1 MLDCSSVFQ
10 ILIFLQEKSYLCT
23 LQNNKP
29 MKTTLHLLAAMM
41 LLLAASCQHG
51 TQQETNDSQA
61 TDNPQKSTIIIEEK
75 DGVSLLCQND
85 KPLIF
90 GWVDVENEMSAD
102 LFRGSYNDSLLAAL
116 MPTGASRSAI
126 NAFMAIDSAHK
137 VLFDAGLGADKGGH
151 LLANMKKAEVDPSE
165 ITAVC
170 LTHLHSDHIGGLL
183 LDGRAAFPNATLYLS
198 QEEFDAWKDGGPMAA
213 NNALWKQVMAA
224 YQGRIVTFCDGEQL
238 FDGMVI
244 AKLAPGHTPGHTV
257 YEMGGICLIAG
268 DLLHAQD
275 LQLEHPQ
282 FCARYD
288 SDPAQAT
295 ATRTR
300 IFDELRNN
308 GYYLAGAHSYKHF
321 INLKERKVK

>member
-1 MLDCSSVFQ
+1 
-10 ILIFLQEKSYLCT
+10 
-23 LQNNKP
+23 
-29 MKTTLHLLAAMM
+29 MKTTLPLLAAMM

-51 TQQETNDSQA
+51 TQQETNDPTA
-61 TDNPQKSTIIIEEK
+61 TDNSQKSSIIIEEK
-75 DGVSLLCQND
+75 DGVSLLCQGD

-90 GWVDVENEMSAD
+90 GWVDVANEMSAD
-102 LFRGSYNDSLLAAL
+102 LFRGSYNDSLLATL

-126 NAFMAIDSAHK
+126 NVFMAIDSVHK
-137 VLFDAGLGADKGGH
+137 VLFDAGLGADKGGK
-151 LLANMKKAEVDPSE
+151 LLENMKKAEVDPSE

-170 LTHLHSDHIGGLL
+170 LTHLHGDHIGGLL

-198 QEEFDAWKDGGPMAA
+198 QEEYDAWKDGGDMAA
-213 NNALWKQVMAA
+213 GNALWKQVMAA
-224 YQGRIVTFCDGEQL
+224 YQGRIVTFRDGEQL
-238 FDGMVI
+238 FGGMVV

-257 YEMGGICLIAG
+257 YEVGGICLIAG

-295 ATRTR
+295 ATRSR
-300 IFDELRNN
+300 IFNELRNN
-308 GYYLAGAHSYKHF
+308 GQYMAGAHCYEHF
-321 INLKERKVK
+321 INLRDLSKGIRE

>member
-1 MLDCSSVFQ
+1 M
-10 ILIFLQEKSYLCT
+10 KNT
-23 LQNNKP
+23 LP
-29 MKTTLHLLAAMM
+29 LLAAVM

-51 TQQETNDSQA
+51 AQQETNDPTA
-61 TDNPQKSTIIIEEK
+61 TDNSQKSSIIIEEK
-75 DGVSLLCQND
+75 NGVSLLCQDN

-90 GWVDVENEMSAD
+90 GWVDVANEMSAD

-126 NAFMAIDSAHK
+126 NAYMAIDSTHK
-137 VLFDAGLGADKGGH
+137 VLFDAGLGADRGGK
-151 LLANMKKAEVDPSE
+151 LLENMKKAEVDPSG

-170 LTHLHSDHIGGLL
+170 LTHLHGDHIGGLL

-198 QEEFDAWKDGGPMAA
+198 QEEYDAWKDGGPMAA
-213 NNALWKQVMAA
+213 NNALWKQVMTA
-224 YQGRIVTFCDGEQL
+224 YEGRIVTFRDGEQL
-238 FDGMVI
+238 FDGLVV

-257 YEMGGICLIAG
+257 YEVGGICLIAG

-295 ATRTR
+295 ATRIR
-300 IFDELRNN
+300 IFDELSNN
-308 GYYLAGAHSYKHF
+308 GQYMAGAHCYQHF
-321 INLKERKVK
+321 INLKERGEK

>member
-1 MLDCSSVFQ
+1 M
-10 ILIFLQEKSYLCT
+10 CT
-23 LQNNKP
+23 FAPKNNKP

-51 TQQETNDSQA
+51 AQQETNDPTA
-61 TDNPQKSTIIIEEK
+61 TDNSQKSSIIIEEK
-75 DGVSLLCQND
+75 NGVSLLCQDN

-90 GWVDVENEMSAD
+90 GWVDLENEMSAD

-126 NAFMAIDSAHK
+126 NAYMAIDSVHK
-137 VLFDAGLGADKGGH
+137 VLFDAGLGADKGGK
-151 LLANMKKAEVDPSE
+151 LLENMKKAEVEPSE

-170 LTHLHSDHIGGLL
+170 LTHLHGDHIGGLL

-198 QEEFDAWKDGGPMAA
+198 QEEYDAWKDGGPLAA

-224 YQGRIVTFCDGEQL
+224 YQGRIVTFRDGERL
-238 FDGMVI
+238 IDGMVV

-257 YEMGGICLIAG
+257 YEVRCCLIIG

-295 ATRTR
+295 ATRSR
-300 IFDELRNN
+300 IFNELRNN
-308 GYYLAGAHSYKHF
+308 GQYMAGAHCYEHF
-321 INLKERKVK
+321 INLRDLSKGIKE

>member
-1 MLDCSSVFQ
+1 
-10 ILIFLQEKSYLCT
+10 
-23 LQNNKP
+23 
-29 MKTTLHLLAAMM
+29 MKTTLPLLAAMM

-51 TQQETNDSQA
+51 TQQETSDSKA
-61 TDNPQKSTIIIEEK
+61 TDNPQKSSIIIEEK
-75 DGVSLLCQND
+75 DGVSMLYQD
-85 KPLIF
+85 GKPLIF
-90 GWVDVENEMSAD
+90 GWVDVANEMSAE
-102 LFRGSYNDSLLAAL
+102 LFRGSYNDSLLTAL

-126 NAFMAIDSAHK
+126 NAYMAIDSTHK

-151 LLANMKKAEVDPSE
+151 LLENMKKAEVDPSG

-170 LTHLHSDHIGGLL
+170 LTHLHGDHIGGLL

-198 QEEFDAWKDGGPMAA
+198 QEEYDAWNDGGTMAA

-224 YQGRIVTFCDGEQL
+224 YPGRIVTFRDGEQL
-238 FDGMVI
+238 FDGLVV

-257 YEMGGICLIAG
+257 FEVGGICLIAG

-288 SDPAQAT
+288 ADPAQAT
-295 ATRTR
+295 ATRIR
-300 IFDELRNN
+300 IFDELRTN
-308 GYYLAGAHSYKHF
+308 GLYLAGAHCYQHF
-321 INLKERKVK
+321 INLQERGKK

>member
-1 MLDCSSVFQ
+1 
-10 ILIFLQEKSYLCT
+10 
-23 LQNNKP
+23 
-29 MKTTLHLLAAMM
+29 MKTSLPLLAAVM

-51 TQQETNDSQA
+51 TQQETNNTKA

-75 DGVSLLCQND
+75 DGVSLLCQGD
-85 KPLIF
+85 KPLIL

-102 LFRGSYNDSLLAAL
+102 LFRGSYDDSLLATL

-126 NAFMAIDSAHK
+126 NVFMAVDSTHK
-137 VLFDAGLGADKGGH
+137 VLFDAGLGADKGGK
-151 LLANMKKAEVDPSE
+151 LLENMKKAEVDPSE

-170 LTHLHSDHIGGLL
+170 LTHLHGDHIGGLL

-198 QEEFDAWKDGGPMAA
+198 QEEYDAWKDGGTMAA

-224 YQGRIVTFCDGEQL
+224 YQGRIVTFRDGEQL
-238 FDGMVI
+238 FGGMVV

-257 YEMGGICLIAG
+257 FEVGGTCLIAG

-295 ATRTR
+295 TTRIR

-308 GYYLAGAHSYKHF
+308 GLYLAGAHCYKHF
-321 INLKERKVK
+321 INLQENGEK

>member
-1 MLDCSSVFQ
+1 
-10 ILIFLQEKSYLCT
+10 
-23 LQNNKP
+23 
-29 MKTTLHLLAAMM
+29 MKTTFHLLAAMM
-41 LLLAASCQHG
+41 LLLAASCQNG
-51 TQQETNDSQA
+51 TPQETSDSKV
-61 TDNPQKSTIIIEEK
+61 TNNPQESTIIIEEK
-75 DGVSLLCQND
+75 DGVSLLCQGD
-85 KPLIF
+85 KPLVF
-90 GWVDVENEMSAD
+90 GWVDVANEMSAE

-126 NAFMAIDSAHK
+126 NAYMAIDSVHK
-137 VLFDAGLGADKGGH
+137 VLFDAGLGTDKGGK
-151 LLANMKKAEVDPSE
+151 LLERMKKAEVDPSE

-170 LTHLHSDHIGGLL
+170 LTHLHGDHIGGLL

-198 QEEFDAWKDGGPMAA
+198 QEEYDAWKDGGPLAA

-224 YQGRIVTFCDGEQL
+224 YQGRIVTFRDGERL
-238 FDGMVI
+238 IDGMVV

-257 YEMGGICLIAG
+257 YEVRCCLIVG

-295 ATRTR
+295 ATRSR
-300 IFDELRNN
+300 IFNELRNN
-308 GYYLAGAHSYKHF
+308 GQYMAGAHCYEHF
-321 INLKERKVK
+321 INLRDLSKGIKE